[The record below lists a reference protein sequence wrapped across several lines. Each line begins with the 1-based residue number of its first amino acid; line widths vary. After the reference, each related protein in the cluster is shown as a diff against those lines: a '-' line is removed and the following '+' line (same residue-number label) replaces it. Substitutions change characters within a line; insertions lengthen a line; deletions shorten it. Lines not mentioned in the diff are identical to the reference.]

1 MHVSN
6 VLGKCRGVHV
16 RSHASY
22 AEPCDV
28 EVFIRILYLRAAF
41 RVNLL
46 NREFIWNHESSHDVF
61 AAMMS
66 ENRFKFISCFIT
78 FHHHWNWSLEDWQV
92 CLYKG
97 TFWGNEWKKHKNEVS
112 ISSASNWR
120 NTTHTVVVLASSS
133 ITLANLW
140 SMVYCIGVSV
150 ILGQPTHTSLWDML
164 GNQKALM
171 VLLQSTITGTNEYI
185 KYLVNEFSA
194 YNSIQLCN
202 ISMDRYFTLMSLA
215 AWALENK

>member
-1 MHVSN
+1 
-6 VLGKCRGVHV
+6 
-16 RSHASY
+16 
-22 AEPCDV
+22 
-28 EVFIRILYLRAAF
+28 
-41 RVNLL
+41 
-46 NREFIWNHESSHDVF
+46 
-61 AAMMS
+61 
-66 ENRFKFISCFIT
+66 
-78 FHHHWNWSLEDWQV
+78 
-92 CLYKG
+92 
-97 TFWGNEWKKHKNEVS
+97 
-112 ISSASNWR
+112 
-120 NTTHTVVVLASSS
+120 
-133 ITLANLW
+133 
-140 SMVYCIGVSV
+140 MVYCIGVSV